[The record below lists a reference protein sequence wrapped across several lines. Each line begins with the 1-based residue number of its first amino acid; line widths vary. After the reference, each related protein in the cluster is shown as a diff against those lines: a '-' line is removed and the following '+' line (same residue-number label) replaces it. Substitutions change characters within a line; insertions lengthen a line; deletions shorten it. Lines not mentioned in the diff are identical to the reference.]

1 VLRTMLIKLTL
12 TPSLQMVTIS
22 QLKRLPAV
30 LLPDDCR
37 EEGVLKK

>member
-1 VLRTMLIKLTL
+1 MLIKLTL

-22 QLKRLPAV
+22 HLEKVAAV